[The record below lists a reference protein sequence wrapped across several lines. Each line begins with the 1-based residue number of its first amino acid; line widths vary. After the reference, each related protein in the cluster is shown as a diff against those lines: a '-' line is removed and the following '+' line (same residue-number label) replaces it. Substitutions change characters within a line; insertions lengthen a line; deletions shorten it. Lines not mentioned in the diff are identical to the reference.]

1 MLSLKYILFTMVAMQ
16 LIDDVTTLG
25 EQWKWIKASQWIGKV
40 KALKVS
46 NKLYIESSLGSKP
59 LWDMK

>member
-1 MLSLKYILFTMVAMQ
+1 MVAMR
-16 LIDDVTTLG
+16 LIDDVTTLTMG

-40 KALKVS
+40 KALQVS
-46 NKLYIESSLGSKP
+46 NKLYIFFFKLYIESSLGSKP